1 MILAGTKTI
10 FSLVPRSR
18 GKTPAVINVLETL
31 LAAVSPQIS
40 TLEAASETSLVYRG
54 WI

>member
-1 MILAGTKTI
+1 MTLAGTKTI
-10 FSLVPRSR
+10 FSSVPRSR
-18 GKTPAVINVLETL
+18 GKTPAVINVSETL

-40 TLEAASETSLVYRG
+40 TSEEASGTSLAYRG